1 MFVRRSKNTK
11 SDTEKDEGSQGDME
25 TGDGGPGLFK
35 HMKSIDDK
43 VRQVGEIMLENIWP
57 GVGSGFSV
65 HKGLL
70 NVAAK
75 FIER

>member
-43 VRQVGEIMLENIWP
+43 VRQVGEIS
-57 GVGSGFSV
+57 GRGSTFP
-65 HKGLL
+65 LT
-70 NVAAK
+70 NVATE